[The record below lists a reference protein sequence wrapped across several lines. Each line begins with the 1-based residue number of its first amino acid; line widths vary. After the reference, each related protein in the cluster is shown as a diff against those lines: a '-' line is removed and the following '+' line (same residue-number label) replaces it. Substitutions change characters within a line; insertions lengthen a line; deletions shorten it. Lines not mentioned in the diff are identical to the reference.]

1 MTQEEI
7 LKQKLAAA
15 CLLEFKNPYGR
26 YIDMAIIRKIHT
38 EQGEKK
44 KYTLQQLI
52 DLAFG
57 KTKLLDSPQSGKDAV
72 KR

>member
-1 MTQEEI
+1 
-7 LKQKLAAA
+7 
-15 CLLEFKNPYGR
+15 
-26 YIDMAIIRKIHT
+26 MAIIRKIHT